1 MDCGFFLLIQD
12 TRQWIRFRN
21 EDLFWVNW
29 CYCSKFA
36 GMKPKFDR
44 AAFKEKLEAQTAFPT
59 LYMFKFIVLNGM
71 EDQVAALL
79 PKNKMTLKES
89 SKGKYVSAT
98 IKAMMPNAEAI
109 LDVYDR
115 AAKIKGVISL

>member
-1 MDCGFFLLIQD
+1 
-12 TRQWIRFRN
+12 
-21 EDLFWVNW
+21 
-29 CYCSKFA
+29 
-36 GMKPKFDR
+36 MKPKFDR